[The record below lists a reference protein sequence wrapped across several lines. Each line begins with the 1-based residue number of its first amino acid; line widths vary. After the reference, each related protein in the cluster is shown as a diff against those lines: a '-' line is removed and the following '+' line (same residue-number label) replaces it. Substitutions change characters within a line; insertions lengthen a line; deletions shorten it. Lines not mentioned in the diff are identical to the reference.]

1 MYSWDQI
8 ADMPPWNGYGAGWRG
23 YRGNYQPR
31 ASYAAVSIP
40 ANCCAAQQ
48 KEPPRVVKRAREEV
62 SESAPVN
69 PTWPQI
75 KVLKHDREKVMLV
88 FDCNGTLTSL
98 TEVRKSRGFGVR
110 PGVESLLQLSHS
122 NKFSLALW
130 TSAMKPN
137 MEKMQRQI
145 EGAAAIKFDCALHR
159 SHCVPA
165 PVDVLRKKKFETVK
179 PLHEYF
185 GDGPG
190 PGLSKVILI
199 DDNAD
204 KVMESETAN
213 LLLVPAWK
221 EQRDDRVMSV
231 LVAELLRLDCSKD
244 VRPQLKAIQDVVWR
258 SVSLDNGCPEAPVAT
273 EDKTDVPSMKA

>member
-1 MYSWDQI
+1 
-8 ADMPPWNGYGAGWRG
+8 MPQWNGFGAGWRG
-23 YRGNYQPR
+23 LSGSYQPR
-31 ASYAAVSIP
+31 ASFAANLCTAP
-40 ANCCAAQQ
+40 
-48 KEPPRVVKRAREEV
+48 KDTLRVAKRAREE
-62 SESAPVN
+62 SKGGN
-69 PTWPQI
+69 PTWPHL
-75 KVLKHDREKVMLV
+75 KALKHDSEKVMLV

-137 MEKMQRQI
+137 LEKMQRQI

-159 SHCVPA
+159 AHCVPA
-165 PVDVLRKKKFETVK
+165 PPDVRRKKKFETVK

-231 LVAELLRLDCSKD
+231 LVAELLRLDCSQD
-244 VRPQLKAIQDVVWR
+244 VRPQIRAIQDVVWR
-258 SVSLDNGCPEAPVAT
+258 CASLDKVASPEATLAT
-273 EDKTDVPSMKA
+273 EETTDVAPAKFKLLPFRSLISDSDTLGC